1 MMSKTT
7 NISIKDTKIFDKK
20 YFQRKQ
26 KKPQAIACG
35 FSVIYFAF

>member
-26 KKPQAIACG
+26 KNRKLLPAVTTRTI
-35 FSVIYFAF
+35 F

>member
-20 YFQRKQ
+20 YFQTNKKNRKQ
-26 KKPQAIACG
+26 MPA
-35 FSVIYFAF
+35 VLV